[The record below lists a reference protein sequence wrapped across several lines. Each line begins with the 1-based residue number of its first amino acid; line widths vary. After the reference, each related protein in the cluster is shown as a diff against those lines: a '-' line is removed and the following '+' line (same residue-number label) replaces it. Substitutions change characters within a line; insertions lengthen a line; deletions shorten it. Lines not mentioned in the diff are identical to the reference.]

1 MIRIKDWCV
10 DADNRCYT
18 IGKLKTRVTKE
29 GKEEEY
35 LIGKIPAADV
45 VPVVH
50 GRWFEMVESYHDT
63 HTDEYW
69 DEVYYNCINCDY
81 ATDSKTNYCPNCG
94 ARMDGD
100 GNG

>member
-1 MIRIKDWCV
+1 MAEYIERE
-10 DADNRCYT
+10 AL
-18 IGKLKTRVTKE
+18 LKKICD
-29 GKEEEY
+29 EY
-35 LIGKIPAADV
+35 DLNYGEILTDPQKFFGMVEDEPAADV
-45 VPVVH
+45 DPVVH

-94 ARMDGD
+94 ARMDGE
-100 GNG
+100 

>member
-35 LIGKIPAADV
+35 LADARFYPSLPAALNGIREAERRNLVHSQDMTIQEAAKLIREADERMTELFKKV
-45 VPVVH
+45 V
-50 GRWFEMVESYHDT
+50 E
-63 HTDEYW
+63 
-69 DEVYYNCINCDY
+69 
-81 ATDSKTNYCPNCG
+81 
-94 ARMDGD
+94 
-100 GNG
+100 